1 MTAEEGVAAGGA
13 GSAVLEC
20 LSGEGRTVLVLVK
33 GIADRFI
40 DHGDMAHIMK
50 EAGIDAETIEC
61 DVRARLAA
69 L

>member
-1 MTAEEGVAAGGA
+1 MP
-13 GSAVLEC
+13 
-20 LSGEGRTVLVLVK
+20 VLVK

-40 DHGDMAHIMK
+40 DHGDMANIMK
-50 EAGIDAETIEC
+50 EAGIDAETIER